1 MVQRLNRI
9 LSLYKFMVGS
19 VAFCGCSKF
28 RKCPEKEKSEESE
41 KLDLKCIIGNYTVE
55 ILFHGM
61 L

>member
-1 MVQRLNRI
+1 
-9 LSLYKFMVGS
+9 MVGS

-41 KLDLKCIIGNYTVE
+41 KLDLKCIIGNYMVE
-55 ILFHGM
+55 ILFHEM